1 MKASITCLALAAVFG
16 LVAMSPAD
24 AASKKQSKS
33 TTQSATNSAVSVAKQ
48 SAQVASGSANSAH
61 VGKLDQKP
69 GPAHRTVSG
78 TVKQVNGPVYVM
90 EDYEGKEVRMFVSS
104 QTKKLR
110 GDKKPGD
117 SIRAELTYGGHA
129 NSVQ

>member
-1 MKASITCLALAAVFG
+1 MKSSITCLALAAAVG
-16 LVAMSPAD
+16 LVTSGPAD
-24 AASKKQSKS
+24 AASKKQ
-33 TTQSATNSAVSVAKQ
+33 TNTQSSTSSAVSVAKQ
-48 SAQVASGSANSAH
+48 SAQAASSGAH
-61 VGKLDQKP
+61 AVHAGQLDQKP

-78 TVKQVNGPVYVM
+78 TVKQVNGSVVVM
-90 EDYEGKEVRMFVSS
+90 EDYEGREVRMFVSN
-104 QTKKLR
+104 QTKKIR

>member
-1 MKASITCLALAAVFG
+1 MKSSITCVALAAVFG
-16 LVAMSPAD
+16 LVAISPAD
-24 AASKKQSKS
+24 ASSKKQSKS
-33 TTQSATNSAVSVAKQ
+33 ATQSATSSAASVAKQ
-48 SAQVASGSANSAH
+48 SAQAASGNSHSAH
-61 VGKLDQKP
+61 GRQLDQKP

-78 TVKQVNGPVYVM
+78 VVKQVNGPVYVM
-90 EDYEGKEVRMFVSS
+90 EDYEGKEVRMFVSN